1 MTASQVHPLTGH
13 LPVSVIVPAY
23 NRAEMLPRSL
33 RSIASQRPERAA
45 EVIVVDDGSSDDTA
59 AAAERLGARVIRHE
73 RNRGLAAARNT
84 GLEVATHP
92 WVALLDSD
100 DEWLPHHLATLW
112 PLRDGHV
119 LLGAASLR
127 CSEDTTKDRFQ
138 GPVTRRPIVLRTPPV
153 LLYPGGVI
161 PVSTA
166 VLQRDVAREVGGFR
180 AHHGVVE
187 DLDLWVRM
195 LERGS
200 GLFCPK
206 VTLIYHV
213 HEDQM
218 SGDPAQMQAGHLSVA
233 DSYQGRSWW
242 SPHLASRWSGVAAWD
257 NLQLARAR
265 GDRTDALRHARTIA
279 RNPQRLLGALGML
292 AWRFM
297 IRRRSSAVAR
307 DGHPSLAVL
316 PDRAD
321 LDPEPLRELAGRPVV
336 DLRGYAT
343 FARAWLHLVRR
354 PTGGALPA
362 SGGRALLLRAIG
374 VKPIANRASL
384 R

>member
-1 MTASQVHPLTGH
+1 MTTSQVQPLTGH

-33 RSIASQRPERAA
+33 RSIGAQRPERAA

-59 AAAERLGARVIRHE
+59 EVAERLGARVIRHE

-112 PLRDGHV
+112 PLRNGHV
-119 LLGAASLR
+119 LLGAASLK
-127 CSEDTTKDRFQ
+127 CWDDGAKDRFQ
-138 GPVTRRPIVLRTPPV
+138 GPVTRRPIVLSSPPL
-153 LLYPGGVI
+153 LLYPGGII

-166 VLQRDVAREVGGFR
+166 VLQRDVAREVGGFQ

-187 DLDLWVRM
+187 DLDLWVRL

-200 GLFCPK
+200 GLFYPK

-213 HEDQM
+213 HEGQM

-233 DSYQGRSWW
+233 DAYADRPW
-242 SPHLASRWSGVAAWD
+242 SSPGLASRWSGVAALD

-265 GDRTDALRHARTIA
+265 GDSSDALRHARTIL

-316 PDRAD
+316 PGRGD
-321 LDPEPLRELAGRPVV
+321 LEAEPLSELGGRPVV
-336 DLRGYAT
+336 DLRGYGT
-343 FARAWLHLVRR
+343 FARAWLHLIRR

-374 VKPIANRASL
+374 VKPIANRQSI